1 MSPLV
6 FADFVDFGGFGG
18 FGGLVGFGSFGV
30 DNDASVVPP
39 GPKSTIRKHTAGV
52 FVTIVAHH
60 RNGTEQ
66 SSSTMADRKSAS
78 S

>member
-18 FGGLVGFGSFGV
+18 FVDFGGFGV
-30 DNDASVVPP
+30 DNDASVVLPS
-39 GPKSTIRKHTAGV
+39 PKSTIRKHTAGV